1 MPLQRRE
8 KPHRV
13 WMNQRK
19 DSALTFFRTPLIPLN
34 CMHTHIYTS
43 TRRSEQRHTPALQ
56 SPPPAPVC
64 ATQVT
69 AAPHP
74 RPDSTAMPLTLCLC
88 PSPSFHPIPLT
99 SPTTEQFLQTK
110 DYTTPSY
117 SILPSAKRWEV
128 RTERGRGKGPGSS
141 KGRRVQA
148 APEQKE
154 EGA

>member
-1 MPLQRRE
+1 MSLQRRE

-88 PSPSFHPIPLT
+88 PSPSFHPSYPLPK
-99 SPTTEQFLQTK
+99 SPHLNTFRIQGVAGGLQVCRLH
-110 DYTTPSY
+110 Y
-117 SILPSAKRWEV
+117 LHAKV
-128 RTERGRGKGPGSS
+128 C
-141 KGRRVQA
+141 
-148 APEQKE
+148 
-154 EGA
+154 